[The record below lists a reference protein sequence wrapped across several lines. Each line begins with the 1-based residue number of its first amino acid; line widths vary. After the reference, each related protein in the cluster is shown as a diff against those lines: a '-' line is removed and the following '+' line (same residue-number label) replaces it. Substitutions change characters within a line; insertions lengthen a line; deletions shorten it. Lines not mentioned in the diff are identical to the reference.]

1 MSKQAILANYPD
13 AARWAFGDGPALADE
28 LLGLVLSGDFYD
40 INLSYLLLAQRL
52 INDEK
57 SVRNVSPGY

>member
-28 LLGLVLSGDFYD
+28 LLELVLSGDKPPPAVPMRA
-40 INLSYLLLAQRL
+40 IAGSKR
-52 INDEK
+52 
-57 SVRNVSPGY
+57 R